1 VVGLGANP
9 TTPLGCDVSSEG
21 FVSFGGVRFA
31 AGERIAMSTSHRRRL
46 KVTVNGKPYLV
57 EVGDLTA
64 SPITVSVNGRPYLVN
79 IETAVEKVTAAEEP
93 AVALET
99 VARQTSAPEK
109 ALIPSG
115 PAGPQVDLVRAPMP
129 GNVLD
134 IAVKP
139 GDEVKFRQ
147 TLCSLEAMKM
157 KNAIRSPRDG
167 VIASVEVSEGQAVSH
182 GDILFTFTESP
193 PSAEE

>member
-1 VVGLGANP
+1 MVDYGPDPA
-9 TTPLGCDVSSEG
+9 TTRKCLDSTEV
-21 FVSFGGVRFA
+21 FTFGDFQYTTR
-31 AGERIAMSTSHRRRL
+31 ERVAMSSKPRRRL

-79 IETAVEKVTAAEEP
+79 IEAAAEKVTTAEVP
-93 AVALET
+93 AVALEA

-109 ALIPSG
+109 APIPSG
-115 PAGPQVDLVRAPMP
+115 PAGPRVGEVKAPMP

-139 GDEVKFRQ
+139 GDAVKFRQ
-147 TLCSLEAMKM
+147 TLCALEAMKM

-167 VIASVEVSEGQAVSH
+167 VIGKVEVNEGQTVSH
-182 GDILFTFTESP
+182 GDVLFTFADV
-193 PSAEE
+193 SAEAGK

>member
-1 VVGLGANP
+1 M
-9 TTPLGCDVSSEG
+9 SS
-21 FVSFGGVRFA
+21 A
-31 AGERIAMSTSHRRRL
+31 PRRRV

-79 IETAVEKVTAAEEP
+79 IEAAAEKVTPAEES

-109 ALIPSG
+109 APIPPG
-115 PAGPQVDLVRAPMP
+115 PAGPEVKLVRAPMP

-139 GDEVKFRQ
+139 GDEVEFRQ

-167 VIASVEVSEGQAVSH
+167 VIGSVEVYEGQAVSH
-182 GDILFTFTESP
+182 GDALFTFADTPHETG
-193 PSAEE
+193 E